1 MKVEDPRHTLAAAV
15 SAARFDRPR
24 ATDTTN
30 GASSRDHVQL
40 SNDLALADAAIRAA
54 GSSDVRPEAD
64 ARGRALLD
72 AGSLGTDLDALAGHI
87 LTALTDVHDSQA
99 A

>member
-1 MKVEDPRHTLAAAV
+1 MKVEDPRHNLAATV

-24 ATDTTN
+24 AADT
-30 GASSRDHVQL
+30 ASSTANRDHVQL
-40 SNDLALADAAIRAA
+40 SGDLALADAAIRAA
-54 GSSDVRPEAD
+54 SSGDVRPDAV